1 MAYVY
6 QGFSVSTDAL
16 SARVLAPIEPALAR
30 ATDAVRQCRS
40 PREAWEAL
48 IARGMIPLEWAE
60 DERRVFA
67 LTGRGRAT
75 PLRVADAVRIAA
87 APEQALAAEG
97 FARTSAER
105 AAPWMREERVGR
117 EATPLHERP
126 ILWRFVAPK
135 RRQRTRGTGGVGT
148 ISDLNVW
155 VRYAEIAHED
165 ALRAIEAEPATQR
178 SGWRAAIDGVAR
190 GLLGRIG
197 LRSPRPSADSW
208 GELCAQSA
216 ARSFG
221 LLESAMW
228 DVRLAWTWDALA
240 SIGAV
245 AREHNTLFPG
255 PAQWL
260 GASFAS
266 LPNPY
271 EPRVALWL
279 MGYAPRVLLPTAI
292 ELVTVSASNG
302 DGVQ

>member
-1 MAYVY
+1 VAYVY

-16 SARVLAPIEPALAR
+16 SARVLAPIEPRIAR

-97 FARTSAER
+97 AARLCAER
-105 AAPWMREERVGR
+105 AAPWMREEREGAPV
-117 EATPLHERP
+117 HERP
-126 ILWRFVAPK
+126 ILWRFVAPA

-155 VRYAEIAHED
+155 VHYAEIAHDD
-165 ALRAIEAEPATQR
+165 ALRALDAEPAAPR

-190 GLLGRIG
+190 GLLERIG
-197 LRSPRPSADSW
+197 LRSQRASRDSW
-208 GELCAQSA
+208 EELCAQSA

-228 DVRLAWTWDALA
+228 DVRLAWTWDALGA
-240 SIGAV
+240 IGAV
-245 AREHNTLFPG
+245 AREHNAMFPG
-255 PAQWL
+255 PARWL

-279 MGYAPRVLLPTAI
+279 TGYAPRLLLPTAI
-292 ELVTVSASNG
+292 ELVTVSASIG